1 MAQRTERLGSVNS
14 LERGLILVTT
24 LLVVLGVVF
33 VGSAA
38 APQAIANGGSV
49 WGFMARDLIMVG
61 CGALCFVVASRFPA
75 ARMSKLAVPVLIG
88 SGALLVVVKLLGT
101 TTSGGTRWLSF
112 GSFSFQPSELFTL
125 ASCFYLAYV
134 VARVERNS
142 RHWIDILKWCLPV
155 FAGAVLVFIEP
166 DMGTASVI
174 VIVTVAVLWLAGLPG
189 RLLTI
194 LLAMMAVGGVILAA
208 LAPYRWARVT
218 ALFHPGASSSGTGY
232 QVFESKIGLGAG
244 HLSGLGFGASRGKW
258 GYLPN
263 PHTDFIFSVI
273 GEELGLIGAVTLLAL
288 FIWLICLG
296 LRTAQ
301 RAPDREGQLLASGV
315 TMWFAVE
322 TFINVASVLGLWPV
336 TGIPL
341 PLISYGG
348 TSLVINLAALGLLVN
363 VARRTSLRV
372 THGANTRVS
381 TLRPAHVVST
391 TTAASRVH
399 ASAGRERRRRG

>member
-1 MAQRTERLGSVNS
+1 MAARTPRLGSVNS
-14 LERGLILVTT
+14 LERALIVVTA

-38 APQAIANGGSV
+38 APQAIANGGTV
-49 WGFMARDLIMVG
+49 WGFMARDLIMVA
-61 CGALCFVVASRFPA
+61 CGSLCFVVASRFPA
-75 ARMSKLAVPVLIG
+75 SRMAKMAVPVLVG

-101 TTSGGTRWLSF
+101 TTSGGKRWLSF

-134 VARVERNS
+134 VARVERSS
-142 RHWIDILKWCLPV
+142 RHWIDILKWCWPV
-155 FAGAVLVFIEP
+155 VAGAILVFIEP

-174 VIVTVAVLWLAGLPG
+174 IIVTVAVLWLAGLPG
-189 RLLTI
+189 RLLGI
-194 LLAMMAVGGVILAA
+194 LLAIMSLGGLVLAA
-208 LAPYRWARVT
+208 LAPYRWARVL
-218 ALFHPGASSSGTGY
+218 ALFHPNGSTSSSGY

-244 HLSGLGFGASRGKW
+244 RLSGLGFGSSRGKW

-263 PHTDFIFSVI
+263 PHTDFIFSVV
-273 GEELGLIGAVTLLAL
+273 GEELGLIGAATLLGL
-288 FIWLICLG
+288 FVWLIFLG

-322 TFINVASVLGLWPV
+322 TFINVASVLGVWPV

-348 TSLVINLAALGLLVN
+348 TSLVINLTALGLLVN
-363 VARRTSLRV
+363 VARRSSLAAARKPDSRV
-372 THGANTRVS
+372 TA
-381 TLRPAHVVST
+381 LRPRHITAST
-391 TTAASRVH
+391 TATSRSHTAAS
-399 ASAGRERRRRG
+399 RERRRRG

>member
-1 MAQRTERLGSVNS
+1 MSVRTPRLGSVNS

-38 APQAIANGGSV
+38 APQAVANGGSV
-49 WGFMARDLIMVG
+49 WGFMARDLIMVAL
-61 CGALCFVVASRFPA
+61 GALCFVVASRFPA
-75 ARMSKLAVPVLIG
+75 SRMAKLAVPALVG
-88 SGALLVVVKLLGT
+88 SGGLLVVVKMFGT
-101 TTSGGTRWLSF
+101 TTSGGKRWLSF

-125 ASCFYLAYV
+125 ATCFYLAYV
-134 VARVERNS
+134 VARIERSS
-142 RHWIDILKWCLPV
+142 RNWIDILKWCVPV
-155 FAGAVLVFIEP
+155 LLGAGLVFVEP

-174 VIVTVAVLWLAGLPG
+174 IIVTMGVLWLAGLPG
-189 RLLTI
+189 RLLGI
-194 LLAMMAVGGVILAA
+194 FVVIMALGGLILAA
-208 LAPYRWARVT
+208 IEPYRWARVL
-218 ALFHPGASSSGTGY
+218 ALFHPNAATNGSGY

-244 HLSGLGFGASRGKW
+244 HISGLGFGQSRGKW

-273 GEELGLIGAVTLLAL
+273 GEELGFIGAVTLLGL
-288 FIWLICLG
+288 FLWLIVLG
-296 LRTAQ
+296 LRTAR

-322 TFINVASVLGLWPV
+322 TFINVASVLGVWPV

-363 VARRTSLRV
+363 VARRSSLASVRSSDARV
-372 THGANTRVS
+372 T
-381 TLRPAHVVST
+381 TLRPRHVSLSA
-391 TTAASRVH
+391 TADSRTL
-399 ASAGRERRRRG
+399 SGAGRERRRRG